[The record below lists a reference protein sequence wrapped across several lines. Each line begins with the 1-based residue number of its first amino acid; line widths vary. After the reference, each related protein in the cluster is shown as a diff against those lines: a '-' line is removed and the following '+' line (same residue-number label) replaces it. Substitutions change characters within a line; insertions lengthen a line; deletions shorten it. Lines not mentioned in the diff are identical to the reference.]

1 VKHTLF
7 IFSIYFF
14 FPLVTFGQE
23 LHATKID
30 SLKHI
35 ANSKG
40 VLDTV
45 KAEALIDIAFLYRNI
60 SVDSAKYY
68 SVKSLGFSKSI
79 GYKKGEAQALR
90 NIGLSY
96 LRSGKYDTAIAIV
109 KSAAIVA
116 QKNTIR
122 SSLADCYNTL
132 GTAYFR
138 LLAYDSATYYY
149 LASAEIF
156 KELGQSVNV
165 AGAYLNIGSI
175 YQNKGNVVAAL
186 RNFQESLLVFEKLNN
201 QQGIAAAS
209 YNLSGIFSSQGDF
222 SKAVLY
228 LARTAE
234 IDSASKNLQG
244 FAESLGQLGGFYAA
258 LENIDSAIY
267 CYQRSIAIAQEIGTN
282 CSVINP
288 ASELGELYLNMNLLD
303 SAYFYLQ
310 FATSRAESCQT
321 PKEQVTSNIN
331 LSKYYTQIGQE
342 EVAIEK
348 LKQAYAIASI
358 NQLANNLA
366 TASQFLYKNYKL
378 LNKEALAL
386 RYLEEFDSLERNL
399 FNAEKTRKIA
409 QLEAEYVIAKERQ
422 KYTYEQDLRELSY
435 QEQLAT
441 EQKQN
446 IYFITLAII
455 FLVIVLVLWRLYHQ
469 KSKYNILLSDQ
480 NLQIKNQS
488 RLLENK
494 ARLLEE
500 QGAKIKTSN
509 QHLLQ
514 LNKEKNTIIGIVAH
528 DLKNPLN
535 QIQGIAAIIKLEK
548 YEKTSVEANLEVIED
563 AANRSI
569 KFIDRIL
576 DISAAENKK
585 ILVLTTVVRLDK
597 LLGSIIDTFKISALS
612 KDIELIGYNNATIT
626 LETDPVLLREVIEN
640 LISNALK
647 FSPIKSKVEVRL
659 VSKDTHHEITISDQ
673 GPGINQ
679 DDQSK
684 MFDEYQILSASPTNN
699 EKSSG
704 LGLAIVR
711 RNIEALGFTIAATN
725 RKAKGASFSIQI
737 PIDKQ

>member
-186 RNFQESLLVFEKLNN
+186 RNFQESLLV

-659 VSKDTHHEITISDQ
+659 ESKDTHHEITISDQ